1 MMEMPFTTGA
11 RESDAAFTAAAA
23 RFFELLK
30 TFSAQPSA
38 AHGQLPDWGSFG
50 SVLAGQF
57 EQWLR
62 SAPAA
67 GASFAAAAGFPGAA
81 AWPPGGG
88 ALGSMPLGGVPLGP
102 AAAQAADAQSAWE
115 LLMKLGQLQGELARH
130 WSAIAQESAQRFI
143 TRMQASSGGAD
154 LSSERA
160 LALYETWVECAEEA
174 YAATVRKDD
183 FCRLQAQLTNTA
195 MALLLVQ
202 RKQAD
207 KLARAWGLP
216 TREEADAMQRQIR
229 ELRQQLEE
237 RAAQAMPRSAPREAA
252 VKRPNVAVKRPN
264 VVKRP
269 KAAALPKSKGA
280 GGGRSRRRGAR
291 SGARSGRR

>member
-1 MMEMPFTTGA
+1 MPFTTGS

-30 TFSAQPSA
+30 TFSGQPSA
-38 AHGQLPDWGSFG
+38 SHGQVPDWSSFG
-50 SVLAGQF
+50 TLLAGQF

-81 AWPPGGG
+81 VGWPPG
-88 ALGSMPLGGVPLGP
+88 AVPLGP

-115 LLMKLGQLQGELARH
+115 LLMKLGALQGELARH
-130 WSAIAQESAQRFI
+130 WSAIAQDSAQRFI
-143 TRMQASSGGAD
+143 ARMQASGGAD
-154 LSSERA
+154 FSSERA
-160 LALYETWVECAEEA
+160 LALYEIWVECAEEA
-174 YAATVRKDD
+174 YAATVRRDD

-195 MALLLVQ
+195 MALLLAQ

-216 TREEADAMQRQIR
+216 TREEADALQRQIR
-229 ELRQQLEE
+229 ELRKKLEE
-237 RAAQAMPRSAPREAA
+237 RAAEPMPRTPPRRPAA
-252 VKRPNVAVKRPN
+252 Q
-264 VVKRP
+264 RP
-269 KAAALPKSKGA
+269 KATPRSKPKAA
-280 GGGRSRRRGAR
+280 GGGRSRRSVTRRGR
-291 SGARSGRR
+291 H

>member
-1 MMEMPFTTGA
+1 MMEMPFTAGS

-38 AHGQLPDWGSFG
+38 AHGQLPDWSSFG
-50 SVLAGQF
+50 SLLAGQF

-81 AWPPGGG
+81 PGWPP
-88 ALGSMPLGGVPLGP
+88 AAMPLGP

-130 WSAIAQESAQRFI
+130 WTAIAQDSAQRFI
-143 TRMQASSGGAD
+143 TRMQASGGAD

-195 MALLLVQ
+195 MALLLAQ

-237 RAAQAMPRSAPREAA
+237 RAAQGTPRSAAREAA
-252 VKRPNVAVKRPN
+252 A
-264 VVKRP
+264 KRP
-269 KAAALPKSKGA
+269 KATPRSKGKAA
-280 GGGRSRRRGAR
+280 GGGRRRRG
-291 SGARSGRR
+291 GARRGRR